1 MVTVGRIAAGW
12 ARRYPDL
19 RARLDRALRLV
30 PQVRAVADCVWVVP
44 SETGHGSYTVTACPE
59 RRMSA
64 CDCQDS
70 LRGRRCKHRL
80 AAALVWA
87 AHQRA

>member
-1 MVTVGRIAAGW
+1 MTVGWIAAGW

-87 AHQRA
+87 TQRA